1 MLQAV
6 KVAHVKER
14 APDIQVPPLFI
25 CVIFLAWM
33 VLLGDGIHSLADG
46 LAIGAAFSESMT
58 SGLSTALAVLCHEL
72 PHVVGDFAMLLRA
85 GMSSKQAIVYKFLR

>member
-1 MLQAV
+1 M
-6 KVAHVKER
+6 
-14 APDIQVPPLFI
+14 
-25 CVIFLAWM
+25 FLLNPFKFNVSEYTCNINSNFFFTAWM

-85 GMSSKQAIVYKFLR
+85 GMSIKQAIVYKFLRY

>member
-1 MLQAV
+1 MIKTFLKCLQC
-6 KVAHVKER
+6 KTR
-14 APDIQVPPLFI
+14 
-25 CVIFLAWM
+25 IFFLIAWM

-85 GMSSKQAIVYKFLR
+85 GMSIKQAIVYKFLRYFFYKQLMT

>member
-1 MLQAV
+1 MLQSV
-6 KVAHVKER
+6 KVAYVT
-14 APDIQVPPLFI
+14 PDIQFPSLFI
-25 CVIFLAWM
+25 MCFFSAWM